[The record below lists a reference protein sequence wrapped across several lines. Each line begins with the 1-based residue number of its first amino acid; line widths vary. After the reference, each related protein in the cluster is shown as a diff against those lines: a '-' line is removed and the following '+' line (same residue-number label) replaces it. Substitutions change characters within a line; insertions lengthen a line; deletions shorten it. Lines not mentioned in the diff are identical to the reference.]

1 MTAAHG
7 DRQGVETWRGVAYP
21 WLCDSM
27 GHVNVQFYGTLYD
40 GAGWHFLSL
49 LGPYSELTPQ
59 RLGWADVRQLI
70 EYKREVRA
78 GTLLV
83 VRTKLVRLGTKS
95 VEYRHEM
102 FDSERGTLHS
112 TSQVVTV
119 LFDLEARRAAPLGDA
134 IRARAAALPMVEDA
148 A

>member
-1 MTAAHG
+1 MTTASG
-7 DRQGVETWRGVAYP
+7 GRQGIETWRGVAYP

-59 RLGWADVRQLI
+59 RMGWADVRQLI
-70 EYKREVRA
+70 EYQREVRA

-83 VRTKLVRLGTKS
+83 VRTKLVRVGTKS

-119 LFDLEARRAAPLGDA
+119 LFDLEARRAAPLTDA
-134 IRARAAALPMVEDA
+134 IRARAADLPMIGDA
-148 A
+148 P